1 MYRLNKIGKI
11 KTKSAPEVTRS
22 RLGIGFEKLDRDAF
36 NPENAYDKISKIG
49 VKWIRIQSGWQ
60 KTEKEKGVYD
70 FAWLDSIVDNIIAR
84 GMTPWMCVCYGN
96 KIYGGMAEEVFGAVG
111 CPPIH
116 TEEQK
121 LAWHNYC
128 RALSEHYKGRVEHF
142 EIWNEPDGLH
152 CWKHGLCAEEVGEF
166 NIATAKALREGNS
179 DCYIIGGAL
188 GAINMSF
195 EKKLFKTGMLDYV
208 DAISFHAYTFDD
220 TRLGHGIRALRA
232 AIDMYNPK
240 VEIIQG
246 ESGAQSR
253 PNGNGALRSGAWTE
267 RKQCKLMLRHLVT
280 DLGMGCKF
288 TSYFSAIDMMEALK
302 GRVGDVGSYK
312 DFAYFGVL
320 RAEFDENG
328 AAIGEYSQKPSY
340 YALSNLASL
349 LSGDTRA
356 IDLPITVQPD
366 MAPHLGNAPTLK
378 ASQVE
383 MFGFRLDSGAFALAF
398 WHPSDYMTS
407 DYEGALSL
415 ATAIEEKIRLLDP
428 MDGTIYELS
437 ENMLTKDDWGND
449 ILKLLPIKDY
459 PLFLIFGDIDIN
471 ES

>member
-1 MYRLNKIGKI
+1 M
-11 KTKSAPEVTRS
+11 
-22 RLGIGFEKLDRDAF
+22 
-36 NPENAYDKISKIG
+36 
-49 VKWIRIQSGWQ
+49 
-60 KTEKEKGVYD
+60 
-70 FAWLDSIVDNIIAR
+70 
-84 GMTPWMCVCYGN
+84 
-96 KIYGGMAEEVFGAVG
+96 
-111 CPPIH
+111 
-116 TEEQK
+116 
-121 LAWHNYC
+121 
-128 RALSEHYKGRVEHF
+128 
-142 EIWNEPDGLH
+142 
-152 CWKHGLCAEEVGEF
+152 
-166 NIATAKALREGNS
+166 
-179 DCYIIGGAL
+179 
-188 GAINMSF
+188 
-195 EKKLFKTGMLDYV
+195 LFV

-288 TSYFSAIDMMEALK
+288 TSYFSAIDMIEALK

-349 LSGDTRA
+349 LSGDTGA

-398 WHPSDYMTS
+398 WYPSDYMTS

-437 ENMLTKDDWGND
+437 ENMLTKYDWGND

>member
-1 MYRLNKIGKI
+1 MYRLNKIGQI
-11 KTKSAPEVTRS
+11 KTKGASNVEKS

-36 NPENAYDKISKIG
+36 NPENAYDKISEIG
-49 VKWIRIQSGWQ
+49 VKWVRIQSGWQ
-60 KTEKEKGVYD
+60 KTEKVKGEYD
-70 FAWLDSIVDNIIAR
+70 FAWLDKIVDNIIAR
-84 GMTPWMCVCYGN
+84 DMTPWMCVCYGN
-96 KIYGGMAEEVFGAVG
+96 KLYGGMAAEVFGAVG

-121 LAWHNYC
+121 TAWNNYC
-128 RALSEHYKGRVEHF
+128 TALAEHYKGRVRHF

-152 CWKHGLCAEEVGEF
+152 CWKHGICAREVGEF
-166 NIATAKALREGNS
+166 SIATSMALKSGNPN
-179 DCYIIGGAL
+179 CYIIGGAL

-195 EKKLFKTGMLDYV
+195 ERELFETGMLDYV

-220 TRLGHGIRALRA
+220 TRIGHSIRALRA
-232 AIDMYNPK
+232 AIDMYNPR

-253 PNGNGALRSGAWTE
+253 PFGNGALRSGAWTE
-267 RKQCKLMLRHLVT
+267 RKQSKLMLRHLVT

-302 GRVGDVGSYK
+302 GKVGDVSSYK

-320 RAEFDENG
+320 AAEFDENG
-328 AAIGEYSQKPSY
+328 VAIGEYSPKPSY
-340 YALSNLASL
+340 FALSYLSSL
-349 LSGDTRA
+349 LHGDIKA

-366 MAPHLGNAPTLK
+366 MAPHLGNAPSLR
-378 ASQVE
+378 ASTVD
-383 MFGFRLDSGAFALAF
+383 MFGFRLDNGEYALAY

-407 DYEGALSL
+407 DYEGAVSL
-415 ATAIEEKIRLLDP
+415 ATAISGKIRIVDP
-428 MDGTIYELS
+428 MDGAIYELC
-437 ENMLTKDDWGND
+437 EDMIAKDQWGND

-459 PLFLIFGDIDIN
+459 PLFLIFGDGNI
-471 ES
+471 E